1 MPFAA
6 GFSYWILRAMKL
18 TWREEVRRFREWAG
32 KQENRAGW
40 ELSYKRWD
48 AIHEKVDA
56 FMSSVALS
64 TWTPEESNDILFVLA
79 KSWDSSHFSCS
90 LRQGG
95 TEIVFHLAQESL
107 KGSEWDARW
116 QLAELLAFLPDDART
131 EPLLLRLVDDEN
143 EYVRRRSLQ
152 ELARI
157 GSKQV
162 GQLALR
168 EWHRE
173 DEMQEYARM
182 MALSCWR
189 HIQSP
194 LLESHLREAE
204 ASSLEYLPNW
214 ARRVRNGE
222 VEPLLPR

>member
-1 MPFAA
+1 M
-6 GFSYWILRAMKL
+6 RL
-18 TWREEVRRFREWAG
+18 TWREEVKRLRDWAAT
-32 KQENRAGW
+32 QEERAGW
-40 ELSYKRWD
+40 ELRYKRWD

-56 FMSSVALS
+56 FIDGVELS
-64 TWTPEESNDILFVLA
+64 KWTREEANDVLFVLA
-79 KSWDSSHFSCS
+79 KSWDSGHFIYK
-90 LRQGG
+90 LRHGDA
-95 TEIVFHLAQESL
+95 EIVFHLAQESL

-116 QLAELLAFLPDDART
+116 QLAELLGFLPNDTRT
-131 EPLLLRLVDDEN
+131 KPLLLRFVDDGN

-152 ELARI
+152 ELARV

-162 GQLALR
+162 EQLALR

-204 ASSLEYLPNW
+204 ASSLEYLPDF
-214 ARRVRNGE
+214 ARRLRNGE
-222 VEPLLPR
+222 VEPFLSRF